1 MQLSRVQQNSKVC
14 ILACSLLT
22 IAVIQMSVDSGD
34 LLMKFHSDITFVQV
48 AVEIIRTVLEYLKVA
63 DPTNVLLVSRELI
76 KNAVV
81 HGNQN
86 DRSKEVVYR
95 ISRLAQDRFELE
107 VQDSGS
113 GISLNRSESTTKQ
126 WPNRLDSDET
136 HGRDFTIISSLSD
149 QVSFNEQGN
158 KITVVLTA

>member
-14 ILACSLLT
+14 ILACPLLT
-22 IAVIQMSVDSGD
+22 IAVIQLSVDSGD

-95 ISRLAQDRFELE
+95 ISRLAQDRFRLE
-107 VQDSGS
+107 VEDSGS
-113 GISLNRSESTTKQ
+113 GIGANGSESIAKQ
-126 WPNRLDSDET
+126 RPKKLDSGDGQ
-136 HGRDFTIISSLSD
+136 GRGFTIIGSLSE
-149 QVSFNEQGN
+149 QILVNEQGN
-158 KITVVLTA
+158 KITVVLNA

>member
-1 MQLSRVQQNSKVC
+1 MQLFRVQQNSKVS
-14 ILACSLLT
+14 ILACPLLT
-22 IAVIQMSVDSGD
+22 IAVIQLSVDSGD

-126 WPNRLDSDET
+126 RANRLDSDET
-136 HGRDFTIISSLSD
+136 HGRGFTIISSLSD

-158 KITVVLTA
+158 KITVVLPA